1 MQKRKIKQ
9 RAKRTKPITS
19 ADEIEV
25 EVIYAEPSEEAE
37 KLLDEV
43 VRRIWEYGKTRRGG

>member
-1 MQKRKIKQ
+1 MSTDQ
-9 RAKRTKPITS
+9 
-19 ADEIEV
+19 IEV

-37 KLLDEV
+37 SLLDEA

>member
-1 MQKRKIKQ
+1 M
-9 RAKRTKPITS
+9 S
-19 ADEIEV
+19 ADQIEV

-37 KLLDEV
+37 RLLDEA